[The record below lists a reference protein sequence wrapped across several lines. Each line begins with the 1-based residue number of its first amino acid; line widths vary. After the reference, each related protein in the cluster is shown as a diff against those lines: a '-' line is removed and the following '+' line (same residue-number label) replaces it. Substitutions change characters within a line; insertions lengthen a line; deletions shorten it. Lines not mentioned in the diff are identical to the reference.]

1 MGPGGPV
8 STSSPRRDRAA
19 APAPLLPARG
29 SASSARSWPLMRLR
43 NLRAARLPKQKRI
56 QEMELVL
63 RGEEGRGAA
72 GGEGKQEEGSKGERR
87 GGSEG
92 LVSKPNSSSLPAEQ
106 ISSVYFISL
115 A

>member
-1 MGPGGPV
+1 
-8 STSSPRRDRAA
+8 
-19 APAPLLPARG
+19 
-29 SASSARSWPLMRLR
+29 MRLH

-63 RGEEGRGAA
+63 RGDEGRGAA
-72 GGEGKQEEGSKGERR
+72 GGEGKEEEESKGEQR

-115 A
+115 V